1 MGHLSVADVNNCYIL
16 ALKVKQQQYFFTK
29 KTMCIIIDVLYAIDI
44 CMSTLIRFRS
54 LLEIFFYSFITIE
67 LVINEHSTTKKPIH
81 LP

>member
-1 MGHLSVADVNNCYIL
+1 
-16 ALKVKQQQYFFTK
+16 
-29 KTMCIIIDVLYAIDI
+29 MCIIIDVLYAIDI

-67 LVINEHSTTKKPIH
+67 LVINEHSTTKKPIP